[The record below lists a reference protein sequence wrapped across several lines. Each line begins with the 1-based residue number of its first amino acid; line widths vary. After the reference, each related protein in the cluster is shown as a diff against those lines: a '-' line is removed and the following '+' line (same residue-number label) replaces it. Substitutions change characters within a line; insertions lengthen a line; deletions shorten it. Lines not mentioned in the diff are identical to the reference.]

1 MTGLRGSGGL
11 GGLAGLGLPDF
22 GNAAGPFGVDPAMMQ
37 QMLQNPA
44 IMQMMQGLLSNPQ
57 YINQVHMLCC
67 CCSTDLGD
75 KMQRKCEH

>member
-1 MTGLRGSGGL
+1 LTGLRGAGGL

-22 GNAAGPFGVDPAMMQ
+22 GGAANFGVDPNVMQ

-57 YINQVHMLCC
+57 YINQVLRLSQSGFC
-67 CCSTDLGD
+67 
-75 KMQRKCEH
+75 